1 VTMQPAGVVDPA
13 LRATAPEPGAPGAAA
28 APAPVSLRFT
38 GRYRHTLD
46 AKFRLVL
53 PAPFRGAFAG
63 GGHLSVWGGECVAVL
78 PPAEFDRWVETTRR
92 QLEGS
97 GLDDPAGLMRWVHL
111 RTHTFR
117 PDVQGRFLL
126 PDELRQAIGVDHE
139 VVIAGNDARLELWH
153 PGEDLA
159 DRTEHEDN
167 ISFFQTTYDLLG
179 RD

>member
-1 VTMQPAGVVDPA
+1 MQPAGAVGLSGPA
-13 LRATAPEPGAPGAAA
+13 VAAPQEPTTGATAPAAA
-28 APAPVSLRFT
+28 ALRFT

-53 PAPFRGAFAG
+53 PAPFRGAFAA
-63 GGHLSVWGGECVAVL
+63 GGHLTLWGGDCIAVL
-78 PPAEFDRWVETTRR
+78 PPAEFDRWIETTRR

-97 GLDDPAGLMRWVHL
+97 GLDDPAGLMRWAHL

-153 PGEDLA
+153 PAEDLV
-159 DRTEHEDN
+159 DRTEHEEN
-167 ISFFQTTYDLLG
+167 LSFFQTTYDLLG